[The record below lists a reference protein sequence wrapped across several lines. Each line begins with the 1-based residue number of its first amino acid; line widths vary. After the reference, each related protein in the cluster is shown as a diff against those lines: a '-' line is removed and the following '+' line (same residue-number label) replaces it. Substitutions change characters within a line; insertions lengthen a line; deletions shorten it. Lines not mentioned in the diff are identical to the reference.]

1 MNYREVLKSY
11 GFEINDEQANKLDMF
26 REMLV
31 EKNKVM
37 NLTAITEKEE
47 VEIKHFLDSLSIVRE
62 GLIENGKKVLDIGTG
77 AGFPGIPLAICFPDV
92 SFTLLDS
99 LNKRIVFLQEVI
111 EKLGLKN
118 VEAVHGRAEEYIR
131 INNLWEKYDLC
142 VSRAVARLVS
152 LLELSLPY
160 VKKGGYFIAMK
171 ASSAEEELSESKK
184 AISVL
189 GGKHLKTDN
198 FEIEFAKEMM
208 TRNIIVIKKEK
219 DTDRKY
225 PRAGGKALS
234 KPLV

>member
-1 MNYREVLKSY
+1 MNYRETLNSY
-11 GFEINDEQANKLDMF
+11 GLEITDEQAEKLDIF

-47 VEIKHFLDSLSIVRE
+47 VEIKHFLDSLSVVRE
-62 GLIENGKKVLDIGTG
+62 GLIESGKRVLDIGTG
-77 AGFPGIPLAICFPDV
+77 AGFPGIPLAICFPEV
-92 SFTLLDS
+92 RFTLLDS
-99 LNKRIVFLQEVI
+99 LNKRILFLKEVI
-111 EKLGLKN
+111 EKLGLEN

-131 INNLWEKYDLC
+131 INNLWEEYDIC

-152 LLELSLPY
+152 LTELSLPY
-160 VKKGGYFIAMK
+160 VKKGGCFIAMK
-171 ASSAEEELSESKK
+171 ASNADLELTESKK
-184 AISVL
+184 AISLL
-189 GGKHLKTDN
+189 GGKHIKTDS
-198 FEIEFAKEMM
+198 FEIDFNGELMS
-208 TRNIIVIKKEK
+208 RNIIMIKKEK